1 MKEILLLGSATA
13 MANMYSHLERSTLE
27 IFTMGKCMEKDI
39 LNSQMEASILA
50 IFRITSITEEGLR
63 KC

>member
-1 MKEILLLGSATA
+1 
-13 MANMYSHLERSTLE
+13 MANMYFHLERSTLE